1 MARRAC
7 LYTAVPSRLWGF
19 SNPHICHLWT
29 LYSYMDHKAYISGL
43 QTLHFLLCLP
53 WLLCVYCS
61 MSPISLSP
69 HSSLR
74 STGVTNT
81 PVVGFSSSGQ
91 DTSSGTCPGL
101 SLKVNLHSMQ
111 QAYEAAC
118 IFSP

>member
-7 LYTAVPSRLWGF
+7 LCSAVPSRLLG
-19 SNPHICHLWT
+19 SSSPHICH
-29 LYSYMDHKAYISGL
+29 SYLDHKAYISGL
-43 QTLHFLLCLP
+43 QTLHYLLCLP
-53 WLLCVYCS
+53 WLICVYCAMVS
-61 MSPISLSP
+61 MSLSP